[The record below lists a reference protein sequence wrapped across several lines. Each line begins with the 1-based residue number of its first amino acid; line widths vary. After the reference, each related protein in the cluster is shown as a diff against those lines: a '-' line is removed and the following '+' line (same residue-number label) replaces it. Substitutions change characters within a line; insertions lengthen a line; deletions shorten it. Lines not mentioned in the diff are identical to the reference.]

1 MTEPLLGLL
10 YFALLLAGCFL
21 LAHAYYFVL
30 RGLCRR
36 VANPLRTYV
45 SLLIYILY
53 AAVLVMGLLVFVSY
67 VFDVVDKASHEDW
80 VLWIIGGACA
90 AIILAHIMAFP
101 RYKRELRS
109 AGLFVSLSG
118 KKR

>member
-1 MTEPLLGLL
+1 MTGPLLGLL
-10 YFALLLAGCFL
+10 YFALLFAGCFL

-36 VANPLRTYV
+36 VANPLRTFV
-45 SLLIYILY
+45 SLLIYMLY
-53 AAVLVMGLLVFVSY
+53 SAVIVTGLLVFVSY
-67 VFDVVDKASHEDW
+67 EIDVVDKASPGDW
-80 VLWIIGGACA
+80 VLWIFGGACA
-90 AIILAHIMAFP
+90 AIILAHIIAFP

-109 AGLFVSLSG
+109 AGMFISLSG